1 MTLFRNNA
9 VSNKIDSV
17 LTTTKLF
24 FHNVS
29 IDDIFTTVCLFICAI
44 IVSVVVGLPSVNMYY
59 GKLYADDVPL
69 AELVGIENIIVAKN
83 NKLTSLQIIGYD
95 YKYSPEPVIHTI
107 NDDIKQ
113 IFLIDDRITHI
124 FTENWRYTVKGY
136 IPITDGEHIEILS
149 NQKTGEEYLVKDGE
163 CSSIIEKIK
172 IRK

>member
-17 LTTTKLF
+17 LTTVKSF

-29 IDDIFTTVCLFICAI
+29 IDDIFATVGLLICAI
-44 IVSVVVGLPSVNMYY
+44 VICVVVGFLSVRMYY

-69 AELVGIENIIVAKN
+69 AELVGIENIIVTKN

-95 YKYSPEPVIHTI
+95 YRYSPEPVIHTI

-113 IFLIDDRITHI
+113 IFLIDDRYYTHL
-124 FTENWRYTVKGY
+124 Y
-136 IPITDGEHIEILS
+136 
-149 NQKTGEEYLVKDGE
+149 
-163 CSSIIEKIK
+163 
-172 IRK
+172 

>member
-1 MTLFRNNA
+1 MALFRDNTISA
-9 VSNKIDSV
+9 KIDSA
-17 LTTTKLF
+17 LSTIKLF
-24 FHNVS
+24 FRNVS
-29 IDDIFTTVCLFICAI
+29 ADDIFGAVCLLICAI
-44 IVSVVVGLPSVNMYY
+44 IICVVVGFPSVNTYY
-59 GKLYADDVPL
+59 EKLYADDVPL
-69 AELVGIENIIVAKN
+69 AELVGIENIIVTEN

-95 YKYSPEPVIHTI
+95 YRYSPEPVIHTI

-136 IPITDGEHIEILS
+136 VHITNGEHIEILS